1 MRRVTSRAH
10 AHVTVTW
17 PLVRNRRF
25 FRPGRGLRPRVRRV
39 ASLTAAE
46 RAAMWALYASAYDG
60 ARPDAFARDL
70 AEKHHVV
77 VLKDVDGRLQGFS
90 TLLVLEA
97 RGACV
102 VFSGD
107 TIVAP
112 GFWGQTALQRAFIWY
127 LMAQRLKRPGVEV
140 FWLLITKGYRTY
152 LLLSRYF
159 PNHFPRH
166 DAETPPDVAAL
177 LDALCRARFG
187 DAWRPDT
194 GTLRVQGDAAR
205 LTAELADVPERLQRD
220 PDVAFFLARNPR
232 WAQGD
237 ELCCL
242 ARADDAFVEKTT
254 RIFL

>member
-1 MRRVTSRAH
+1 MTSRQH
-10 AHVTVTW
+10 THSTVTW

-25 FRPGRGLRPRVRRV
+25 FRASRGLTPRVRRV
-39 ASLTAAE
+39 ASLSAAE
-46 RAAMWALYASAYDG
+46 REAMWLLYAAAYDG
-60 ARPDAFARDL
+60 ARREDFQRDL
-70 AEKHHVV
+70 REKQHVV
-77 VLKDVDGRLQGFS
+77 VLKDDGKRLQGFS
-90 TLLVLEA
+90 TLLVLETA
-97 RGACV
+97 GACV

-127 LMAQRLKRPGVEV
+127 LMAQRLKRPGTPV
-140 FWLLITKGYRTY
+140 FWFLITKGYRTY

-166 DAETPPDVAAL
+166 DAATPPDVSAL
-177 LDALCRARFG
+177 LDTLCREKFG
-187 DAWRPDT
+187 EAWRPET
-194 GTLRVQGDAAR
+194 GTLRFAGESAR
-205 LTAELADVPERLQRD
+205 LAQALADVPERLKAD

-232 WAQGD
+232 WAEGE

>member
-1 MRRVTSRAH
+1 
-10 AHVTVTW
+10 
-17 PLVRNRRF
+17 
-25 FRPGRGLRPRVRRV
+25 VRRV

-46 RAAMWALYASAYDG
+46 REAMWALYATAYDG
-60 ARPDAFARDL
+60 AHREDFERDL
-70 AEKHHVV
+70 AEKHHVI
-77 VLKDVDGRLQGFS
+77 VLKDAQAQVQGFS

-97 RGACV
+97 RGARV

-127 LMAQRLKRPGVEV
+127 LMVQRLKHPGAEV
-140 FWLLITKGYRTY
+140 FWFLITKGYRTY

-166 DAETPPDVAAL
+166 DAATPPEVHTL
-177 LDALCRARFG
+177 LVELCRAKFG
-187 DAWRPDT
+187 DAFRPET
-194 GTLRVQGDAAR
+194 GTLQFSGETAR
-205 LTAELADVPERLQRD
+205 LAPELADVPDRLRKD

-232 WAQGD
+232 WAQGE

>member
-1 MRRVTSRAH
+1 VTSRQH
-10 AHVTVTW
+10 THRTVSRA
-17 PLVRNRRF
+17 LIRQRGF
-25 FRPGRGLRPRVRRV
+25 FRPGRGLTPRVRRV

-46 RAAMWALYASAYDG
+46 REAMWALYSAAYDG
-60 ARPDAFARDL
+60 AHRDEFARDL
-70 AEKHHVV
+70 GEKHHVI
-77 VLKDVDGRLQGFS
+77 VLKDAHARVQGFS
-90 TLLVLEA
+90 TLLVLESLGA
-97 RGACV
+97 RV

-127 LMAQRLKRPGVEV
+127 LMAQRLKHPGAEV
-140 FWLLITKGYRTY
+140 FWFLITKGYRTY

-166 DAETPPDVAAL
+166 DAPTPPEVRAL
-177 LDALCRARFG
+177 LEALCRAKFG
-187 DAWRPDT
+187 DAFRPET
-194 GTLRVQGDAAR
+194 GTLQFSGETAR
-205 LTAELADVPERLQRD
+205 LAPELADVPARLRDD

-232 WAQGD
+232 WAQGE